1 MKKQWRWLVFIVFIA
16 CFGISN
22 TMVIADNVGSTE
34 NTSLSG
40 SPENKTD
47 NKTSDQN
54 SVSSASSQS
63 DGVNNSSTVSSSNS
77 SSASS
82 ASSKRS
88 IPKNNIL
95 AVSSVNWPKRFATW
109 TQGERVSGTLSRNK
123 YGFMNGVYESADGLH
138 KYVGFNIMAHID
150 WTQSPKTQ
158 FYALYETN
166 GISLSNLDSLYSFS
180 LFLEFTITLQFS
192 PMTISLFLA
201 CSYVYIFVN
210 PSSSFITVI

>member
-63 DGVNNSSTVSSSNS
+63 DG
-77 SSASS
+77 
-82 ASSKRS
+82 
-88 IPKNNIL
+88 KNNDGN
-95 AVSSVNWPKRFATW
+95 AKKRDKHETEAFQYVNRTHVLPF
-109 TQGERVSGTLSRNK
+109 
-123 YGFMNGVYESADGLH
+123 SAL
-138 KYVGFNIMAHID
+138 
-150 WTQSPKTQ
+150 
-158 FYALYETN
+158 
-166 GISLSNLDSLYSFS
+166 
-180 LFLEFTITLQFS
+180 
-192 PMTISLFLA
+192 
-201 CSYVYIFVN
+201 
-210 PSSSFITVI
+210 

>member
-40 SPENKTD
+40 SPKNKTD

-63 DGVNNSSTVSSSNS
+63 DGKNNDEVNNSSTVSSSNS

-109 TQGERVSGTLSRNK
+109 TQGKRVYGTFSRNK
-123 YGFMNGVYESADGLH
+123 YGFMNGVDESTDGLQ
-138 KYVGFNIMAHID
+138 D
-150 WTQSPKTQ
+150 
-158 FYALYETN
+158 
-166 GISLSNLDSLYSFS
+166 
-180 LFLEFTITLQFS
+180 
-192 PMTISLFLA
+192 
-201 CSYVYIFVN
+201 
-210 PSSSFITVI
+210 